1 MKKNL
6 SLLTGIVFLITI
18 LTAGACGKKPEQKGK
33 AATSDDST
41 VVVYLKDTLKDG
53 RIHLAMYNEKKSD
66 SIVIDSLTT
75 VVYPGYHVVFYNAKK
90 SKIKKVH
97 NMRPAEGQADIFTEV
112 DSLYRKGLFEL
123 EIYSDAPDSTKI
135 KYEIIFTVKELKDGV
150 EKETTW
156 YIDPFL
162 RIPPGP

>member
-1 MKKNL
+1 MKTIL
-6 SLLTGIVFLITI
+6 TLLTGIVFLITI
-18 LTAGACGKKPEQKGK
+18 LTAGACGKKPEQKGEPLADK
-33 AATSDDST
+33 DST
-41 VVVYLKDTLKDG
+41 VEIYLKNVSING
-53 RIHLAMYNEKKSD
+53 RMHLEMYNEKD
-66 SIVIDSLTT
+66 SLHKKIDSLET

-97 NMRPAEGQADIFTEV
+97 NMRPAEGQADIFNEV
-112 DSLYRKGLFEL
+112 DSLDRKGLFEL

-135 KYEIIFTVKELKDGV
+135 KYEIIFTVKELKDGE

>member
-112 DSLYRKGLFEL
+112 DSINKRGLFEL
-123 EIYSDAPDSTKI
+123 EVYSNAPQDTI
-135 KYEIIFTVKELKDGV
+135 VKYEIVFTVKKVKEGV

-156 YIDPFL
+156 CIDPFL